1 MSESTNY
8 AYPKKIAEIP
18 YASFMKIRKWSYN
31 EAMAKVAQNQKDAL
45 GSVQNSGLM
54 KQVSDGLSGRAL
66 ASYANGTNK
75 YAFAKD
81 QDAAIAE
88 LRKDSG
94 KWEKHQE
101 AKTNEEGFLGNI
113 DFLEWIP
120 NGTKETEAS
129 KNRTDKDILD
139 TVYLGRSVGGERQ
152 KTTLKKTLEKKAR
165 VKKFREEGYKESHCN
180 LALPNEFQYSYGAN
194 WGNTF
199 KLGTMA
205 LLADDPTRAL
215 TVTAGGAGI
224 GGLLGYGKN
233 FAKDNSNTAL
243 GSIMGGAAKGG
254 AAAAD
259 LFGVNSSIADPRN
272 IAGLAGMAPN
282 ENAIQFFQKMEFR
295 QFELNFEFASRDK
308 HESKMIRDILQWFK
322 IGMHPTSLD
331 PLGSGSGVL
340 LGFPDVFELEPK
352 FVAVSKGDKKHVQS
366 HKMMPKTKLC
376 ALSSITVNTSP
387 FGTLTTVHDGSIPL
401 ITATLRFN
409 ELTALT
415 RADFFEQAEG
425 DSF

>member
-8 AYPKKIAEIP
+8 AYPRKISEIP

-54 KQVSDGLSGRAL
+54 KDVSDGLSGRAL
-66 ASYANGTNK
+66 ASYANGTNE

-94 KWEKHQE
+94 KWKENQE
-101 AKTNEEGFLGNI
+101 AKTNAEGFLGNV

-139 TVYLGRSVGGERQ
+139 TPFEGRSVGGERQ

-205 LLADDPTRAL
+205 LLADDPKRAQQL
-215 TVTAGGAGI
+215 LAAGGIA
-224 GGLLGYGKN
+224 GGLLGYGK
-233 FAKDNSNTAL
+233 FKGKA
-243 GSIMGGAAKGG
+243 GSGKIANIAGGAMKGG

-259 LFGVNSSIADPRN
+259 LFGVNSSLADPRN

-295 QFELNFEFASRDK
+295 QFELNFEFAAREEK
-308 HESKMIRDILQWFK
+308 ESKMIRNILQWFK
-322 IGMHPTSLD
+322 IGMHPTSMD

-352 FVAVSKGDKKHVQS
+352 FVSVTDGEKLQVQS

-401 ITATLRFN
+401 ITATLKFN

-425 DSF
+425 ETF

>member
-8 AYPKKIAEIP
+8 AYPRKIAEIG

-54 KQVSDGLSGRAL
+54 KEVADKLSDRAL

-81 QDAAIAE
+81 QDAAIAS
-88 LRKDSG
+88 LRKDSS
-94 KWEKHQE
+94 KWKENQE
-101 AKTNEEGFLGNI
+101 AKTNEEGFLGKW
-113 DFLEWIP
+113 DFMNWIP

-139 TVYLGRSVGGERQ
+139 TEYEGRSIGGERQ

-165 VKKFREEGYKESHCN
+165 VKKFREEGYRESHCN

-205 LLADDPTRAL
+205 LLADDPARAGAVL
-215 TVTAGGAGI
+215 VGGASI
-224 GGLLGYGKN
+224 GAALGLGKN
-233 FAKDNSNTAL
+233 FAVNNSDTVL
-243 GSIMGGAAKGG
+243 GKMMGGSIKGG

-259 LFGVNSSIADPRN
+259 LFGVNSSLADPRN

-295 QFELNFEFASRDK
+295 QFELNFEFASRSEE
-308 HESKMIRDILQWFK
+308 ESKMIRNILQWFK
-322 IGMHPTSLD
+322 IGMHPTSMD

-352 FVAVSKGDKKHVQS
+352 FVAVDGDKKQVQS

-415 RADFFEQAEG
+415 RADFFDQAEG
-425 DSF
+425 DTF

>member
-1 MSESTNY
+1 MAESKNY
-8 AYPKKIAEIP
+8 AYPLGISQVP
-18 YASFMKIRKWSYN
+18 YASFIKINKYKYDKGMK
-31 EAMAKVAQNQKDAL
+31 EVAQNQADAL
-45 GSVQNSGLM
+45 GSVSNSG
-54 KQVSDGLSGRAL
+54 AL
-66 ASYANGTNK
+66 RGVADAVTNSANYVYNEGTKSNK
-75 YAFAKD
+75 YANISASKD
-81 QDAAIAE
+81 NTATGWAAAVQKA
-88 LRKDSG
+88 RKDTQ
-94 KWEKHQE
+94 W
-101 AKTNEEGFLGNI
+101 
-113 DFLEWIP
+113 W
-120 NGTKETEAS
+120 GTGVFDRRS
-129 KNRTDKDILD
+129 DDDILNTEFEGKYIGGKRSKVKLKD
-139 TVYLGRSVGGERQ
+139 TI
-152 KTTLKKTLEKKAR
+152 AR
-165 VKKFREEGYKESHCN
+165 KEEVRKYNAEGYKMEYCN
-180 LALPNEFQYSYGAN
+180 LPLPNEFQYNYGAN
-194 WGNTF
+194 WNNTF

-205 LLADDPTRAL
+205 LLADDPGRAKTIL
-215 TVTAGGAGI
+215 GAGGVLGGTL
-224 GGLLGYGKN
+224 GGLKN
-233 FAKDNSNTAL
+233 AL
-243 GSIMGGAAKGG
+243 GDVDASKSTKKWVGIATGAAKG
-254 AAAAD
+254 AKIASNP
-259 LFGVNSSIADPRN
+259 FNVNSDLLDPTN
-272 IAGLAGMAPN
+272 LAGLAGMAPN
-282 ENAIQFFQKMEFR
+282 ENAIQFFSKMEFR